1 MWRDGSGRR
10 IAAAAVAATAALSLF
25 GCSSESKSGS
35 STTPSSTSAAA
46 SSSTAQAGAVD
57 VDARYKMKATYED
70 ASGSD
75 ARAGQQL
82 MESNQLLE
90 ILANNVNKYLLLP
103 KDIPVIGAECGTANA
118 FWDPDEETVTMCYE
132 ILDLFVQLFEEDR
145 DPDPEGAALAT
156 TAAVFF
162 HEMGH
167 AVTSLYDLPTLGKEE
182 DAADQLSAVLLL
194 TERDPELQT
203 YALYYAKAFELLA
216 SMEDLSPG
224 SFADEHSLNAQR
236 NFNIL
241 CWAYGSDPDG
251 LGAQVEAA
259 GLPEE
264 RAVRCED
271 EYNQIENSWYQLL
284 RPYLKSQN

>member
-90 ILANNVNKYLLLP
+90 ILANNVNKYL
-103 KDIPVIGAECGTANA
+103 
-118 FWDPDEETVTMCYE
+118 
-132 ILDLFVQLFEEDR
+132 
-145 DPDPEGAALAT
+145 
-156 TAAVFF
+156 
-162 HEMGH
+162 
-167 AVTSLYDLPTLGKEE
+167 
-182 DAADQLSAVLLL
+182 
-194 TERDPELQT
+194 
-203 YALYYAKAFELLA
+203 
-216 SMEDLSPG
+216 
-224 SFADEHSLNAQR
+224 
-236 NFNIL
+236 
-241 CWAYGSDPDG
+241 
-251 LGAQVEAA
+251 
-259 GLPEE
+259 
-264 RAVRCED
+264 
-271 EYNQIENSWYQLL
+271 
-284 RPYLKSQN
+284 